1 VSEEIDRLLADGYV
15 VVPDLA
21 DADTIGQIRDQLAP
35 HLAQAPFG
43 RNDFEGFR
51 SQRLYALLGK
61 APAVAALVEHPRV
74 LAILDACLQPAYLLS
89 ANIAINVHPGET
101 TQLLH
106 ADDAYCAMP
115 RPRAAVGVSAIW
127 AIDEFTAD
135 NGATQII
142 PGSHAWASTICDA
155 NDPRVRTIEMSPGSV
170 LVFLGTTLHRGG
182 ANRTT
187 RTRLAITPQY
197 CEPWIRQIENM
208 SLAIPP
214 PAAATLPRRV
224 QELLGYSIYPPFIGY
239 VDGVDPRRLLDAAV
253 SRDGWSTTKVR
264 EHGSNSSRRCPF
276 GSVT

>member
-21 DADTIGQIRDQLAP
+21 DADTIGQIREQLAP

-51 SQRLYALLGK
+51 SQRLYALLAK

-106 ADDAYCAMP
+106 GDDAYCAMP

-135 NGATQII
+135 NGATQIV
-142 PGSHAWASTICDA
+142 PGSHTWDSTICDA

-170 LVFLGTTLHRGG
+170 LVFLGTTLHRGS
-182 ANRTT
+182 ANCTT
-187 RTRLAITPQY
+187 GTRLAITPQY
-197 CEPWIRQIENM
+197 CEPWVRQIENM
-208 SLAIPP
+208 ALAIPP
-214 PAAATLPRRV
+214 PVAATLPRRV

-239 VDGVDPRRLLDAAV
+239 VDGVDPRRLLDTAV
-253 SRDGWSTTKVR
+253 
-264 EHGSNSSRRCPF
+264 
-276 GSVT
+276 